1 MRHRIEGLGSPR
13 IDSSTGLPQIARID
27 TWKLKKEFT
36 SVDGSYR
43 QAKKAKKGDLWQWMD
58 VRWIVNEKKKH
69 EKMFQGQHQKEVKTK
84 LSELKRLIR
93 KELKKPENS

>member
-43 QAKKAKKGDLWQWMD
+43 QAKKSKKGDLWQWMD
-58 VRWIVNEKKKH
+58 VRWMLHRQKFQETVKH
-69 EKMFQGQHQKEVKTK
+69 SHQRQDVKNK
-84 LSELKRLIR
+84 LA
-93 KELKKPENS
+93 ELKKLVQSELSKHN